1 MEKEQNVVPSKNSK
15 VLIKLLIALLTI
27 FSILQIMVIFIPAMI
42 GQPKVPLALF
52 GSILWPGLLFMSI
65 WSLRNKRKLIGFLIG
80 VLIGFALHFS
90 AGMIAGS
97 FQAEVR
103 AIDKAIAT
111 INEGLPKM
119 MDDET
124 RLDSVSI
131 DQEKKLCGLNVTL
144 VNSIVSDIDIGVLN
158 DHFEQSIKPS
168 TCNIPEFKLFF
179 TEGYT
184 VNYVY
189 KDKNDK
195 LISKYGILPSEC
207 K

>member
-1 MEKEQNVVPSKNSK
+1 MVNKQNVVPSKKSK
-15 VLIKLLIALLTI
+15 DLIKLLIALLTV
-27 FSILQIMVIFIPAMI
+27 FSIIQISAVFIPAMV
-42 GQPKVPLALF
+42 GQPTMPLSLF

-65 WSLRNKRKLIGFLIG
+65 WSLKNKRKIIGFLIG
-80 VLIGFALHFS
+80 ALIGFALHFS
-90 AGMIAGS
+90 AGTIAGY
-97 FQAEVR
+97 FQTEAR

-111 INEGLPKM
+111 SNEGLPKM

-131 DQEKKLCGLNVTL
+131 NEEKKLCSLNITL

-195 LISKYGILPSEC
+195 LISKYSILPSDCE
-207 K
+207 